1 VEVQVL
7 LLFHTIGSG
16 LHIRGS
22 RPGFARRDFLKTFKL
37 YGTSGCHL
45 CEVAQDMLKAQW
57 DSGGGFDLDVVD
69 ISESDV
75 LFERYGV
82 TIPVLQHPAGLELNW
97 PFSALQLREF
107 LAS

>member
-1 VEVQVL
+1 M
-7 LLFHTIGSG
+7 
-16 LHIRGS
+16 
-22 RPGFARRDFLKTFKL
+22 KTFKL

-45 CEVAQDMLKAQW
+45 CDLAQDLLKAQQL
-57 DSGGGFDLDVVD
+57 SVGGFDLDVVD

-82 TIPVLQHPAGLELNW
+82 TIPVVRHPQGSELNW
-97 PFSALQLREF
+97 PFSAHQLRDF